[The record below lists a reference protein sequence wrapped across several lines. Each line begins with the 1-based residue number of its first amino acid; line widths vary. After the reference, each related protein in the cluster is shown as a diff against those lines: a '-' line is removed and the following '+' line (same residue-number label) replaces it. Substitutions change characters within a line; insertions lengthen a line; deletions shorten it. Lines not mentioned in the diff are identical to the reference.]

1 MTQQAASVGET
12 DNCLNNDHGIR
23 WPPITVPSS
32 ALSVPVRWIKPS
44 PPSATLVHQKRFTPN
59 GYQVGVFLE
68 TRVCLLLS
76 DQLLVLCYICLR
88 LLSYSVDFFFF
99 RALWVS
105 TLMAC
110 WSAFQAAMALWGELI
125 NWMKEWWAKA
135 MVTAWETSWTIREA
149 GPKQSPALWYKWQL
163 AGGLQVMESAKASVK
178 RSCDVVNGNLK
189 VWGGCRESEI
199 GGY

>member
-1 MTQQAASVGET
+1 MLTSHHRPFLSTFSSCAMNQAF
-12 DNCLNNDHGIR
+12 
-23 WPPITVPSS
+23 SS
-32 ALSVPVRWIKPS
+32 
-44 PPSATLVHQKRFTPN
+44 F
-59 GYQVGVFLE
+59 
-68 TRVCLLLS
+68 
-76 DQLLVLCYICLR
+76 CYISTPEKVHSKWVSSWCIFGDAGMSVIVRPTASIVLH
-88 LLSYSVDFFFF
+88 LSPVAVLFSRFFFF

-149 GPKQSPALWYKWQL
+149 GPKQSPALGYKWQL
-163 AGGLQVMESAKASVK
+163 AGGLQVVESAKASVK
-178 RSCDVVNGNLK
+178 WSYNVVNGNLK
-189 VWGGCRESEI
+189 VWGGCQESEI